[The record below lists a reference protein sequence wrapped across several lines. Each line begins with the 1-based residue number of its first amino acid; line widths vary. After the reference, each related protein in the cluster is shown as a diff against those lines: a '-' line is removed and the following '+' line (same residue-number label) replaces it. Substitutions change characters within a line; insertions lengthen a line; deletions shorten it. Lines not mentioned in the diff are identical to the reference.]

1 MTVLL
6 KLKSQ
11 HLFLIYF
18 LLIALSV
25 SINFFEDLEYLANIW
40 GVFHLF
46 WLFSI
51 TNYLQKKLNIEKF
64 QKWKYIYIGF
74 ALIIML
80 TLLFTS
86 IILSLDMF
94 KEMVI
99 LIGLFTFLGIIMM
112 AFVSAKSLV
121 LLKDNNFFILN
132 FVLCWFFPIGIW
144 IIQPKLNDFLN
155 KDND

>member
-1 MTVLL
+1 
-6 KLKSQ
+6 
-11 HLFLIYF
+11 
-18 LLIALSV
+18 
-25 SINFFEDLEYLANIW
+25 
-40 GVFHLF
+40 
-46 WLFSI
+46 
-51 TNYLQKKLNIEKF
+51 
-64 QKWKYIYIGF
+64 
-74 ALIIML
+74 
-80 TLLFTS
+80 
-86 IILSLDMF
+86 MF